1 MHQAKRNTMSEVNLS
16 ISHLNSY
23 TILKEFFLEKGK
35 RVEYTKKEYF
45 LQQNFPSLIAGW
57 IENGSFRYTYM
68 NEAGN
73 ERIVCFSFEKEFVC
87 DYASFIHREPA
98 LVSIQAITDCV
109 VYQLTYKELIDFLE
123 MNADT
128 QRLGRNVAESMFK
141 MAYKRMLQAY
151 CDSPEQRYITLMQR
165 CPNLKEEVSLKE
177 IASFIGVTPETV
189 SHIRKKYY

>member
-1 MHQAKRNTMSEVNLS
+1 MSEVNLS

-57 IENGSFRYTYM
+57 IENGSFRYTCM

-123 MNADT
+123 MNVDT

-165 CPNLKEEVSLKE
+165 CPNLKEEVPLKE
-177 IASFIGVTPETV
+177 IASFIGVTPETI
-189 SHIRKKYY
+189 SHIRKKLLRK

>member
-1 MHQAKRNTMSEVNLS
+1 
-16 ISHLNSY
+16 
-23 TILKEFFLEKGK
+23 
-35 RVEYTKKEYF
+35 
-45 LQQNFPSLIAGW
+45 
-57 IENGSFRYTYM
+57 
-68 NEAGN
+68 
-73 ERIVCFSFEKEFVC
+73 
-87 DYASFIHREPA
+87 
-98 LVSIQAITDCV
+98 
-109 VYQLTYKELIDFLE
+109 

-189 SHIRKKYY
+189 SHIRKKILLKES